1 MYQNLLVG
9 FTLFFVV
16 MLLVPQNLSIITQLN
31 TPPSEKNKR
40 HRLYLT
46 NQNLCRDQ
54 YDSAG
59 CLTVTEAVRSLSLR
73 TVQVLTVLLK
83 PVLLKPGRLLMN
95 RHL

>member
-16 MLLVPQNLSIITQLN
+16 MLLVPQNLSIIITQLN

-46 NQNLCRDQ
+46 NQNLSRDQ

-83 PVLLKPGRLLMN
+83 PGRLLMN

>member
-1 MYQNLLVG
+1 
-9 FTLFFVV
+9 

-83 PVLLKPGRLLMN
+83 PGRLLMN
-95 RHL
+95 RHLLGRNGIG